1 MIHYTLY
8 PPEGNFTGV
17 IPKPSVT
24 ALRGETYK
32 YAGGGGKSRKQKR
45 ITKSK
50 KSRRNRTYKK
60 RI

>member
-1 MIHYTLY
+1 MIHYALY

-24 ALRGETYK
+24 ALSGETYK
-32 YAGGGGKSRKQKR
+32 YAGGGRKSRKQKR

-50 KSRRNRTYKK
+50 KPRRNRTNKK